1 MTVEYRSPRNQAE
14 LEDTFQCSDAAF
26 GGSLSFFTRIVRH
39 DPWFCMDNARAC
51 FVDGKAVSVV
61 QIFHRPIRVG
71 TSAIKMGGLGSVG
84 THPDHRRKGYSLNV
98 LRDSVRYMRS
108 AGYDISVL
116 YTGSQSHYARAGW
129 VVYPAYS
136 LRLTLPESPIH
147 PPEGLTIQTCDPDR
161 DLPELMAVYDR
172 FNATRS
178 GTLVRTEAYW
188 RKRPQWRDDPPLF
201 HVTRRNGQ
209 LTAYLVGNRWRVL
222 EFGCMPGEDA
232 ALTGLFAHLCHQ
244 AQTEEAKEV
253 RAEPCPLAFGRTFET
268 LGCAVHR
275 QEGCSQMARII
286 NLESLLD
293 KLTPV
298 LASRL
303 CASDLPGWEG
313 SVRLRYESDERTLQ
327 IGDEEIAVVRSTPSP
342 DIDLT
347 LSQEQLLKLLFGNM
361 RAEHIA
367 CANNLPLGEDDI
379 ALLDALFP
387 RDELFSWRTD
397 GF

>member
-14 LEDTFQCSDAAF
+14 LEDTFQCSEAAF
-26 GGSLSFFTRIVRH
+26 GGSLSFFTRIVTH

-61 QIFHRPIRVG
+61 QIFDRPIRVG
-71 TSAIKMGGLGSVG
+71 TCIIRMGGLGSVG

-98 LRDSVRYMRS
+98 LKDSVRYMRS

-136 LRLTLPESPIH
+136 LRLSLPESPIH
-147 PPEGLTIQTCDPDR
+147 PPDDLAIETCDPDR
-161 DLPELMAVYDR
+161 DLPELMAAYDR

-178 GTLVRTEAYW
+178 GTLVRSEAYW
-188 RKRPQWRDDPPLF
+188 KKRPQWRDDPPLL

-209 LTAYLVGNRWRVL
+209 LTAYLMANRWRLL

-232 ALTGLFAHLCHQ
+232 ALTGLFANLFRQ
-244 AQTEEAKEV
+244 AQAEEVKEV
-253 RAEPCPLAFGRTFET
+253 RAEPCPLAFGHTFET

-275 QEGCSQMARII
+275 QEGCSQMVRII
-286 NLESLLD
+286 NLESLLN
-293 KLTPV
+293 KLIPL

-303 CASDLPGWEG
+303 CASALSRWKG
-313 SVRLRYESDERTLQ
+313 SLRLRHEADERTLQ
-327 IGDEEIAVVRSTPSP
+327 MGDGEIAIVQSVPSP
-342 DIDLT
+342 DIDLP

-361 RAEHIA
+361 RPEHIA
-367 CANNLPLGEDDI
+367 FANSLPFDDGDI
-379 ALLDALFP
+379 ALLDTLFP
-387 RDELFSWRTD
+387 GEELFSWRTD